1 MFKTEMF
8 QIAQVVIANE
18 VKQSHESATSSRIA
32 GFLAM
37 TTLDVRILD
46 RSLWQAGVSSFD
58 IRISN
63 F

>member
-1 MFKTEMF
+1 MSKIQMF
-8 QIAQVVIANE
+8 QIAQIVIANE
-18 VKQSHESATSSRIA
+18 VKQSPEIATSSRIA

-46 RSLWQAGVSSFD
+46 CSPRKAGVSNLD

>member
-1 MFKTEMF
+1 MF
-8 QIAQVVIANE
+8 QIAQIVIANE
-18 VKQSHESATSSRIA
+18 VKQSHEIAASSRIA

-46 RSLWQAGVSSFD
+46 SCLRQAGVSSFD
-58 IRISN
+58 IRISD